1 MIKLIF
7 LSHCFNSFSLTI
19 LMFIF
24 FFFGYNSYATDL
36 GLISSLT
43 IVITQIFSSNKRNI
57 VLSTDN
63 YKLLKHTVIFRFIS
77 GLIIFFISYLIIL
90 KLNLVNPLN
99 ISFVLLCIL
108 FWINEMF
115 LTYYEIKKNNFLIAI
130 NFSFF
135 TLLFIKIIL
144 MLYFDNFNEI
154 YILLYSYLIFG
165 IVSLLIIYIKLNKT
179 LFFFKQSQNVLNSFK
194 FNIYDYSFLSSFS
207 FLLSVFVWRYFIVKS
222 FDKDD
227 AIVYFISFAIASFPA
242 TIINNYLG
250 ITLIKQKKNSFKIF
264 ILYLLFYFAFS
275 YLFIYANR
283 YLISAHE
290 NTIYFEL
297 MFEIL
302 TISFLGTIIMIIGI
316 NSRLQIL
323 NYAKKNNYLFKSD
336 FIYGIIIASIVP
348 ILYFLNYVEQMK
360 FSYLISSIFTYV
372 YFIIIKN
379 NLNISK
385 L

>member
-1 MIKLIF
+1 M
-7 LSHCFNSFSLTI
+7 
-19 LMFIF
+19 
-24 FFFGYNSYATDL
+24 
-36 GLISSLT
+36 
-43 IVITQIFSSNKRNI
+43 
-57 VLSTDN
+57 
-63 YKLLKHTVIFRFIS
+63 HTVIFRFIS

-99 ISFVLLCIL
+99 LSFVLLCIL

-165 IVSLLIIYIKLNKT
+165 IVSLLIIYIKLNKN

-227 AIVYFISFAIASFPA
+227 AIVYFISFAIASFRA
-242 TIINNYLG
+242 TVINNYLG
-250 ITLIKQKKNSFKIF
+250 ITLIKQKKNSFKNF
-264 ILYLLFYFAFS
+264 ILYLFFYFTFS

-290 NTIYFEL
+290 STTYFEL
-297 MFEIL
+297 IFEIL

-348 ILYFLNYVEQMK
+348 ILYFLNYFEQMK

-372 YFIIIKN
+372 YFVIIKN
-379 NLNISK
+379 NLNISR
-385 L
+385 